1 MKKNIKWRISGK
13 MFVLLLGT
21 ILLIVGCVTNPLTGK
36 RTMAF
41 YGNNELFPMS
51 FAYYDEFLN
60 ENKVVTGTAQ
70 AAMVERVGKNLATAA
85 QKWLE
90 SKGEGHYLDDY
101 AWEYKLVQ
109 DDNINAFCLPGGK
122 IVVYTGILPVTKDEA
137 GLAVVLGHEISH
149 ALLNHGQQ
157 SMSQDLVSQLGML
170 GVLLGTQALGAS
182 ENVQMAAVVVYQLA
196 NQFGAELPF
205 SRKNESEADEY
216 GLYLMSIAGY
226 NPDAAAPFWER
237 MKAAGAGSNA
247 EFFSTHP
254 SPDNRIKNLQSLTPA
269 AKKLAAEFGVRF

>member
-1 MKKNIKWRISGK
+1 MKKNNERRLSGK
-13 MFVLLLGT
+13 TFVILVG
-21 ILLIVGCVTNPLTGK
+21 IVLLIVGCVTNPLTGK
-36 RTMAF
+36 RT
-41 YGNNELFPMS
+41 
-51 FAYYDEFLN
+51 
-60 ENKVVTGTAQ
+60 
-70 AAMVERVGKNLATAA
+70 RLATAA

-90 SKGEGHYLDDY
+90 SKGESHYLDDY
-101 AWEYKLVQ
+101 AWDYKLVQ

-157 SMSQDLVSQLGML
+157 SMSQDLASQLGML
-170 GVLLGTQALGAS
+170 AVLLGAQALGLS
-182 ENVQMAAVVVYQLA
+182 ENAQMATLVVYQLA